1 VELLDPG
8 FRISRFGFWIA
19 KPRIPRFHEQTFFG
33 FPWPGIRIVLH
44 WGFNAVFAN
53 CIYMFT
59 FSVKKCPSC
68 LSTTSLEDCNGKIK
82 TRTCH
87 SLFTDRFACA
97 VIQYNQDS
105 YSRTCMSDF
114 AFTNVRAEKFGIC
127 MEDKCLANFTF
138 TTGKLILVVAF
149 SLLCLTGYILL
160 THTARH
166 VAWLLAG
173 RFHSNLSLNF
183 ADPKFRCCLLQRYTG
198 KLCTEGIS
206 FKMTIAF

>member
-1 VELLDPG
+1 MDNLASLSVELLDPG

-33 FPWPGIRIVLH
+33 FFWPGLRIVLH
-44 WGFNAVFAN
+44 WGFNAMLAN

-59 FSVKKCPSC
+59 ISVKKCPSC
-68 LSTTSLEDCNGKIK
+68 SSMTSLEDCNDKNK
-82 TRTCH
+82 TKTFR

-127 MEDKCLANFTF
+127 MEDKCLA
-138 TTGKLILVVAF
+138 
-149 SLLCLTGYILL
+149 LL
-160 THTARH
+160 
-166 VAWLLAG
+166 
-173 RFHSNLSLNF
+173 
-183 ADPKFRCCLLQRYTG
+183 
-198 KLCTEGIS
+198 
-206 FKMTIAF
+206 